1 MRSDS
6 QGRAIQIGR
15 YLTAPVVLNVGV
27 TSVSVQLNQFRHYR
41 LWGSVDLFFQFGPSG
56 VAATLSSHPAA
67 AKLDYLHYTDDTN
80 TVLAAIVSSGT
91 GVLFISEID
100 AQGA

>member
-15 YLTAPVVLNVGV
+15 YLNTPLVLNVGV
-27 TSVSVQLNQFRHYR
+27 TSASIQLNQNQHYR
-41 LWGSVDLFFQFGPSG
+41 LWGSVDLFFQFGPMG
-56 VAATLSSHPAA
+56 VTATLNSHPAA

-80 TVLAAIVSSGT
+80 TTLAAIVSSGT
-91 GVLFISEID
+91 GVLFISQID
-100 AQGA
+100 AQGV